1 MAANLFDANFYRAAN
16 PDLAA
21 AGLTTDG
28 QLRSHFD
35 NFGLNEGRRFSLFA
49 DLNFYRA
56 SNSDLASFNNRQ
68 LFDHLQNNGVQE
80 GRQFSPFVDLDY
92 YLSFNPDLTQVYS
105 GSKEGALD
113 HLQRFGLDEGRQF
126 SRFVELQTY
135 GLLNSDLSNFNN
147 RQLFEHLQTYGLNE
161 GRLFDD
167 FVDLNVYLNANPDI
181 NQAFNG
187 NRELALQHLQIYG
200 FNEGRTFSRF
210 FDINYYKSNNP
221 DLSAAGFTNRQ
232 LFNHFES
239 YGLYEARPGRSDVA
253 GNTLNTATNIT
264 INSNINYYI
273 DYLGASDTDDYYQF
287 VLNQP
292 STFIL
297 LAGEF
302 ANNDLDSLLNPSELV
317 FGELLNSTGQV
328 LQSGN
333 YTTQPDDLDIQT
345 PLQPGTYYLHFRG
358 SAGGDNYA
366 FAIAAIE

>member
-28 QLRSHFD
+28 QLRLHFD

-56 SNSDLASFNNRQ
+56 SNSDLASFSNRQ

-92 YLSFNPDLTQVYS
+92 YLSLNSDLTQVYS
-105 GSKEGALD
+105 GNREGALD
-113 HLQRFGLDEGRQF
+113 HLQRFGLDEGRTF
-126 SRFVELQTY
+126 SPFFGLQTY
-135 GLLNSDLSNFNN
+135 ELLNSDLSNFNN

-187 NRELALQHLQIYG
+187 NRELALQHLEIYG
-200 FNEGRTFSRF
+200 LNEGRTFSRF

-239 YGLYEARPGRSDVA
+239 YGLYFEARPGRSDVA
-253 GNTLNTATNIT
+253 GNTLNAATNIT
-264 INSNINYYI
+264 VNSNINYYI

-292 STFIL
+292 STFF
-297 LAGEF
+297 LAALEF
-302 ANNDLDSLLNPSELV
+302 ANNDLLQNTSGGA

-328 LQSGN
+328 LASTGN
-333 YTTQPDDLDIQT
+333 TTQTDDFVNIQT

-358 SAGGDNYA
+358 LAGGDNYA
-366 FAIAAIE
+366 FAIGAIE